1 MIGTAEMRG
10 DDLRAGPR
18 VGDRAAVI
26 GLSTLLHATIIAL
39 LSLADAGYGANG
51 SRRAPGEESLT
62 VELVPP
68 DAAGGASHVGGG
80 VPDVRELP
88 FTQEQSDVAIQT
100 RGRGQA
106 PTPGDAKFDAEL
118 AALLADDPLAG
129 QGRTDYGAILRRH
142 IADHSRR
149 HGDRIARSDAGLVV
163 LRFRVARDGRVID
176 ARVLRSPSSLVGE
189 RALAALWRSEPL
201 PQVPGELAAPIEVD
215 VPIDF
220 QVKG

>member
-1 MIGTAEMRG
+1 MIGVAELRG
-10 DDLRAGPR
+10 GDLRSGPR
-18 VGDRAAVI
+18 AGERAAVI
-26 GLSTLLHATIIAL
+26 GFSALFHAAIIAF
-39 LSLADAGYGANG
+39 LSLSGAGHGAGG
-51 SRRAPGEESLT
+51 SRLAPDEESLT

-68 DAAGGASHVGGG
+68 DAAGGASRVGGG
-80 VPDVRELP
+80 VPDVRDLP
-88 FTQEQSDVAIQT
+88 FTQEHSDVAIRT
-100 RGRGQA
+100 RGRGEA
-106 PTPGDAKFDAEL
+106 PAPGDAKFDAEL

-129 QGRTDYGAILRRH
+129 QGRSDYGAILRRH

-149 HGDRIARSDAGLVV
+149 HGDRIGRRDAGLVV

-176 ARVLRSPSSLVGE
+176 ARVLRSPNSLVGE

-201 PQVPGELAAPIEVD
+201 PRVPKELAAPIEVD